1 MIFCTPIIRL
11 PFQTDPLAVSMVSNG
26 EHSLM
31 IEENETESMQI
42 DPGRSRFPCCIVWSP
57 LPFMS
62 WFFPCI
68 GHIGICREDG
78 VILDFAGPN
87 FVCVDSFAFGAPTRY
102 IQLTKEQCRTLLNS
116 HTHDHENDHIQNGA
130 RTEIISWDDALR
142 KSTQEYQHQS
152 YNILTCNCH
161 SFVAN
166 CLNRLKFDAGGWN
179 VVNLA
184 LLIFI
189 KGRFISKLAILKTYL
204 PFVVVS
210 GLGLAFGGETFLT
223 YLALFVFVLVGWFLV
238 GTYCFRKLIYV

>member
-1 MIFCTPIIRL
+1 MG
-11 PFQTDPLAVSMVSNG
+11 SNVQS

-31 IEENETESMQI
+31 IEERDVESMQI
-42 DPGRSRFPCCIVWSP
+42 DPSRSRFPCCIVWSP
-57 LPFMS
+57 LPVLS
-62 WFFPCI
+62 WFFPCV

-87 FVCVDSFAFGAPTRY
+87 YVCVDNFTFGAPTRY
-102 IQLTKEQCRTLLNS
+102 IQLSKEQCCTFLDSSLHGS
-116 HTHDHENDHIQNGA
+116 DDELMQNGG
-130 RTEIISWDDALR
+130 RREIVTWDDALH
-142 KSTQEYQHQS
+142 KSTQEYQHHS

-166 CLNRLKFDAGGWN
+166 CLNRLKFQAGNWN

-184 LLIFI
+184 ILIFI
-189 KGRFISKLAILKTYL
+189 KGQYVSKLAILRTYL

-210 GLGLAFGGETFLT
+210 GICLAFGGGTFLT
-223 YLALFVFVLVGWFLV
+223 YLAIFIFILVGWFLL

>member
-1 MIFCTPIIRL
+1 MGP
-11 PFQTDPLAVSMVSNG
+11 NG

-31 IEENETESMQI
+31 IEECEAESMQI
-42 DPGRSRFPCCIVWSP
+42 DPKRSRFPCCIVWSP
-57 LPFMS
+57 LPVLS
-62 WFFPCI
+62 WFIPCI

-102 IQLTKEQCRTLLNS
+102 IQLSKEQCCTFLDS
-116 HTHDHENDHIQNGA
+116 SAHDHEESMQSGE
-130 RTEIISWDDALR
+130 RREIVSWDDALR

-166 CLNRLKFDAGGWN
+166 CLNRLKFQAADWN

-184 LLIFI
+184 ILIFI
-189 KGRFISKLAILKTYL
+189 KGRFISKLAILRTYL
-204 PFVVVS
+204 PFIVVF

-223 YLALFVFVLVGWFLV
+223 YLAIFIFVLVGWFLI